1 MKGFYGKIL
10 KIDLTDGQFVSEI
23 LDEDVYRTYL
33 GGKGLASYLLS
44 ELNPPGVDPLTP
56 ENCLIF
62 ATGPVGGTRVWGS
75 CRYGVFTKSPQT
87 GFYCES
93 YAGGKVPEAIDAT
106 GFDAIVLSGK
116 CAALTTLVV
125 HPQGVEFHPA
135 DKLQGLETYATED
148 AVNELFGGKNS
159 GYKKSG
165 AVVIGPAAE
174 NLVSFGVIKNDY
186 WRSAGRTGPGTVMG
200 AKNVKAILFKGD
212 SIRDLA
218 DEEGLKKMAKAFA
231 MESKGHP
238 AVAAY
243 KTMGTSQLVKVT
255 NSVKAFPTR
264 YWSTGFCEH
273 WEKISSDALH
283 TQCDVTPKA
292 CLKCFMACGR
302 GTTVKS
308 GRHAGMKIEGPEY
321 ETIYAFGGLC
331 LIDSIEEI
339 AYLNDICDRLGMDTI
354 TAGNLCAFAVEASR
368 RGRIDEK
375 IEYNDVDAIAG
386 LLEKIARREG
396 IGDVLARGIKH
407 AARVWDLEDIAV
419 HTKGLEP
426 PGYYHH
432 TLKGMGLAYATS
444 DRGACHLRATFY
456 KPELAGMIPPD
467 QIEGKAQLFVEF
479 EDRLAIFDTLI
490 LCRFYRD
497 LYLWDKLSNMIRL
510 TTGLDYDE
518 LELKARAK
526 AVADIVRHFNLREGL
541 EPEDDRLPKGFY
553 RESDG
558 DNPLTPEELESM
570 LTDYYRLRGW
580 DEAGKPPV

>member
-1 MKGFYGKIL
+1 M
-10 KIDLTDGQFVSEI
+10 
-23 LDEDVYRTYL
+23 
-33 GGKGLASYLLS
+33 
-44 ELNPPGVDPLTP
+44 
-56 ENCLIF
+56 
-62 ATGPVGGTRVWGS
+62 
-75 CRYGVFTKSPQT
+75 
-87 GFYCES
+87 
-93 YAGGKVPEAIDAT
+93 
-106 GFDAIVLSGK
+106 
-116 CAALTTLVV
+116 
-125 HPQGVEFHPA
+125 
-135 DKLQGLETYATED
+135 
-148 AVNELFGGKNS
+148 LF
-159 GYKKSG
+159 
-165 AVVIGPAAE
+165 
-174 NLVSFGVIKNDY
+174 
-186 WRSAGRTGPGTVMG
+186 RS
-200 AKNVKAILFKGD
+200 
-212 SIRDLA
+212 
-218 DEEGLKKMAKAFA
+218 
-231 MESKGHP
+231 
-238 AVAAY
+238 
-243 KTMGTSQLVKVT
+243 
-255 NSVKAFPTR
+255 
-264 YWSTGFCEH
+264 
-273 WEKISSDALH
+273 
-283 TQCDVTPKA
+283 
-292 CLKCFMACGR
+292 
-302 GTTVKS
+302 
-308 GRHAGMKIEGPEY
+308 
-321 ETIYAFGGLC
+321 
-331 LIDSIEEI
+331 
-339 AYLNDICDRLGMDTI
+339 DTI
-354 TAGNLCAFAVEASR
+354 TAGNLCAFTVEASR

-386 LLEKIARREG
+386 LLEKIARREV

-444 DRGACHLRATFY
+444 DSGACHLRATFY

-467 QIEGKAQLFVEF
+467 QIKGKAQLFVEF

-497 LYLWDKLSNMIRL
+497 LYPWDKLSNMIRL